1 MTEQNNTCTLTE
13 ETAIRRVKYYIQR
26 IAENPV
32 SGTQTGA
39 VLDDVLD
46 LSGKMIR
53 PKLLLLSASFGP
65 AFSEKL
71 DRLCILAAMVELTH
85 LSSLIHDDIID
96 DAPLRR
102 GRPSIQ
108 SKYGKDAAVYAGDF
122 LIARINYWEAKEGL
136 NRAAMRLAQTVED
149 MCVGEIGQG
158 MCRYRED
165 VTVHEYYQ
173 NIGGKTASLFKSA
186 CAIGGEEADCPP
198 DVIETLERFGCCLGV
213 MFQLRDDLL
222 DFTSTGQKAGKQTH
236 KDFRDGIYTLPV
248 LMAMNSP
255 GGKAALLPLLERN
268 RQQGLTDAELAEMER
283 TVHRFGGVEAT
294 WEEIRRLCAEGHR
307 LLDTLG
313 CHPSTEKLRAIL
325 EQLNDRECG

>member
-1 MTEQNNTCTLTE
+1 MTED
-13 ETAIRRVKYYIQR
+13 TAIQRVKHYIR
-26 IAENPV
+26 TIAENPIA
-32 SGTQTGA
+32 GTRTGD

-46 LSGKMIR
+46 SSGKLIR
-53 PKLLLLSASFGP
+53 PRLLLTCGALGP
-65 AFSEKL
+65 AFPQRL
-71 DRLCILAAMVELTH
+71 DRLCILAALVELTH

-102 GRPSIQ
+102 GKPSIQ

-136 NRAAMRLAQTVED
+136 NDAAMRLAKTVED
-149 MCVGEIGQG
+149 MCIGEIGQA

-165 VTVHEYYQ
+165 VTVHAYYQ
-173 NIGGKTASLFKSA
+173 NISGKTASLFKTA
-186 CAIGGEEADCPP
+186 CAIGGEEAGCPP
-198 DVIETLERFGCCLGV
+198 SVIETLERFGCCLGV

-255 GGKAALLPLLERN
+255 EGRAALLPLLERN
-268 RQQGLTDAELAEMER
+268 RQHGLTDAELEEMER
-283 TVHRFGGVEAT
+283 TVHRFGGVDAT
-294 WEEIRRLCAEGHR
+294 WKEIHRLCGEGHR

-313 CHPSTEKLRAIL
+313 GHPSAEKLRAIL
-325 EQLNDRECG
+325 EQLNDCERE